1 MSDQPDPRAL
11 DRRGFLRLVAVA
23 GAAAALPAVARAQA
37 PTPPPATPPAA
48 PPAAST
54 APATP
59 AAPEAPKPPSEDAR
73 ALAGILDRRYPG
85 RFTPE
90 QLAGFAKDFD
100 GDLALSKR
108 LRATRLANGDEPDFV
123 FRP

>member
-1 MSDQPDPRAL
+1 
-11 DRRGFLRLVAVA
+11 
-23 GAAAALPAVARAQA
+23 ALPAVARAQA

-48 PPAAST
+48 ST
-54 APATP
+54 TPAT
-59 AAPEAPKPPSEDAR
+59 PEAPKPPAEDAR

-108 LRATRLANGDEPDFV
+108 LRATKLANGDEPDFV

>member
-1 MSDQPDPRAL
+1 MSDPPDPRAL

-37 PTPPPATPPAA
+37 PTPPPSTPPAA

-54 APATP
+54 APAT
-59 AAPEAPKPPSEDAR
+59 PEAPKPPSEDAR

-108 LRATRLANGDEPDFV
+108 LRATKLANGDEPDFV

>member
-1 MSDQPDPRAL
+1 MSDPPDPRAL

-54 APATP
+54 TPATP
-59 AAPEAPKPPSEDAR
+59 EPKPPSEDAR

-108 LRATRLANGDEPDFV
+108 LRATKLANGDEPDFV